1 MWRIEK
7 GGAMKVILRDNI
19 ENLGKRGDIVN
30 VARGYGRN
38 YLIPKKLALEVTP
51 SNMKMVEQQQKALRK
66 KLEKE
71 VKTFQAEIEKIN
83 QIQLSFARKAGDKD
97 SIFGSVSVA
106 DIAKA
111 LEEKGF
117 DIEKKKILLAEPIK
131 RLGTYK
137 IPVKVFHDDRAEIT
151 LEVTKEG
158 SEEGPVKAK
167 KKAAPMEPTPEP
179 EKTQEPVEEKKTVEP
194 DVPEEEKPDETEIE
208 ATVEEIVPAE
218 PKGEVSPEP
227 LPETTEEKEAED
239 ETEAP
244 AEPVAKEEPAAEE
257 KSKPEPEPEPE
268 KSQADE

>member
-71 VKTFQAEIEKIN
+71 VKTFQAEKEKIN
-83 QIQLSFARKAGDKD
+83 QIQLSFSRKAGDKD
-97 SIFGSVSVA
+97 SIFGSVSLT
-106 DIAKA
+106 DISKA
-111 LEEKGF
+111 LEEKGY

-137 IPVKVFHDDRAEIT
+137 IPIKVFHEERAEIT
-151 LEVTKEG
+151 LEVIKEG
-158 SEEGPVKAK
+158 GAGEPAKAK
-167 KKAAPMEPTPEP
+167 KETVPAEPAPEP
-179 EKTQEPVEEKKTVEP
+179 EKSEEPVEGKAQKEPEPLETSGAGTPVES
-194 DVPEEEKPDETEIE
+194 EIK
-208 ATVEEIVPAE
+208 AKEIVPAE
-218 PKGEVSPEP
+218 SEASTEDREETPGVNDSDKPAPTEPEEEEVPK
-227 LPETTEEKEAED
+227 D
-239 ETEAP
+239 
-244 AEPVAKEEPAAEE
+244 
-257 KSKPEPEPEPE
+257 EPEPE